1 MREMDANTITPEVQ
15 DAWRGAPTPRMRRLL
30 QRLVAHVHDYAREV
44 ELTPEEW
51 LGTLQ
56 FLSGCARISDEN
68 RNEFALLSDVFGLTS
83 LVDLLNLSP
92 GATTSSVLGPF
103 YVEGSPPL
111 PLGGDLAKDNP
122 GEVVLVSGKVT
133 DTRGRPLRGASIDM
147 WQADINGFY
156 GTQDPAQ
163 SDENL
168 RCRQDCD
175 DEGRYWFTTVL
186 PAPYSIPMDGPVGS
200 LFRTTERSNW
210 RPGHYHF
217 IVRAPEFR
225 SLVTEIF
232 FSHDRYVEIDAVF
245 GVRPELVVDVKPAA
259 PGSALP
265 TPLERAPVKRVD
277 FDFAL
282 APLREAAAPQNG

>member
-1 MREMDANTITPEVQ
+1 M
-15 DAWRGAPTPRMRRLL
+15 
-30 QRLVAHVHDYAREV
+30 
-44 ELTPEEW
+44 ELTREEW

-56 FLSGCARISDEN
+56 FLSGCARISGEN
-68 RNEFALLSDVFGLTS
+68 RNEFALLSDVFGLRS

-92 GATTSSVLGPF
+92 GATTSSLLGPF

-111 PLGGDLAKDNP
+111 LLGGDLAKDDP

-133 DTRGRPLRGASIDM
+133 DTRGQPLRGRASTL

-168 RCRQDCD
+168 RGRQDCD
-175 DEGRYWFTTVL
+175 DEGRYWFTMVL
-186 PAPYSIPMDGPVGS
+186 PALYSIPMDGPVGS
-200 LFRTTERSNW
+200 LFRATERSNW

-232 FSHDRYVEIDAVF
+232 FSQDRYVEIDAVF
-245 GVRPELVVDVKPAA
+245 GVRPELVLDVKPVAS
-259 PGSALP
+259 GSALP
-265 TPLERAPVKRVD
+265 TPLERAPVRSVD

-282 APLREAAAPQNG
+282 APLRDAAGPQNG